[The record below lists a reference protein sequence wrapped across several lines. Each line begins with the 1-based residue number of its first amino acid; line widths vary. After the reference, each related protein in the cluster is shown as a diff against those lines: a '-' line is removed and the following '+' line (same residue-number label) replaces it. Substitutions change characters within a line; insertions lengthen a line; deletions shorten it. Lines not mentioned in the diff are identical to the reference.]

1 MTYVTSELK
10 ERLGIKP
17 AKTEILNLII
27 FGDKLY
33 RKQKC
38 DVVNLILSKEPG
50 NEVQISA
57 LTFPR
62 ICSELPTKVNLNN
75 YPQLQ
80 SLKLADDSKLESGT
94 PIDVLVGSD
103 HCWDFITGN
112 VTKSE
117 DGPVA
122 VESVFGW
129 ILSGVSESN
138 DSNHFD
144 NCDSVTNLVFHE
156 SIGLPE
162 QEDSLHMLLKGF
174 WETESI
180 GIKDDV
186 LPNEKSI
193 PEHEEFLNEIKC
205 DDQRDT
211 LSSYRGLKILKKNSQ
226 AIMICV

>member
-1 MTYVTSELK
+1 M
-10 ERLGIKP
+10 
-17 AKTEILNLII
+17 
-27 FGDKLY
+27 
-33 RKQKC
+33 
-38 DVVNLILSKEPG
+38 SKEPG

-62 ICSELPTKVNLNN
+62 IRFKLPTKVHLNN

-80 SLKLADDSKLESGT
+80 SLKLADDSKLESGM

-103 HCWDFITGN
+103 HYWNFITGN
-112 VTKSE
+112 VIKSK

-122 VESVFGW
+122 VGW

-144 NCDSVTNLVFHE
+144 NRNSVTNSVLQE
-156 SIGLPE
+156 SIELPE

-174 WETESI
+174 WETGSI

-186 LPNEKSI
+186 LPN
-193 PEHEEFLNEIKC
+193 
-205 DDQRDT
+205 
-211 LSSYRGLKILKKNSQ
+211 
-226 AIMICV
+226 

>member
-1 MTYVTSELK
+1 MVK
-10 ERLGIKP
+10 
-17 AKTEILNLII
+17 
-27 FGDKLY
+27 
-33 RKQKC
+33 
-38 DVVNLILSKEPG
+38 
-50 NEVQISA
+50 
-57 LTFPR
+57 
-62 ICSELPTKVNLNN
+62 LNN

-94 PIDVLVGSD
+94 SVDVLVGSD

-112 VTKSE
+112 VIKSE

-144 NCDSVTNLVFHE
+144 NCNSVTNLVLQK

-162 QEDSLHMLLKGF
+162 QEDSLHMLLKVF
-174 WETESI
+174 WEAESI
-180 GIKDDV
+180 GIKDGV

-193 PEHEEFLNEIKC
+193 P
-205 DDQRDT
+205 
-211 LSSYRGLKILKKNSQ
+211 
-226 AIMICV
+226 